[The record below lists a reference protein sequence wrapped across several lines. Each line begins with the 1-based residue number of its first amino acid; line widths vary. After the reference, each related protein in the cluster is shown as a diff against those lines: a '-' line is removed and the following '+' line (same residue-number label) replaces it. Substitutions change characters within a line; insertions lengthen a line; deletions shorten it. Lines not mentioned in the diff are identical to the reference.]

1 MNPPSDQITHL
12 STEELDAGLDHIL
25 ASPRDVGTL
34 ELIVARP
41 TEDARDVL
49 AEGRLD
55 VDTGLVG
62 DNWIDRPSSRTDDG
76 SAHPEMQLNIIN
88 ARVSA
93 LIAQD
98 PDRRQLAGDQLHVD
112 LDLSESNL
120 PPGTRLA
127 LGDAIVEV
135 TAEPHMGCAKFTRRF
150 GRDAHRW
157 VNSARGRELKLRG
170 INAKV
175 VQPGAIRAGDEV
187 RKL

>member
-1 MNPPSDQITHL
+1 MDASLDQITHPT
-12 STEELDAGLDHIL
+12 TEELDAGLDHVL

-41 TEDARDVL
+41 SEGERDVL

-93 LIAQD
+93 LISPD
-98 PDRRQLAGDQLHVD
+98 PERRQLAGDQLHVD
-112 LDLSESNL
+112 LDLTEANL
-120 PPGTRLA
+120 PAGTRLA
-127 LGDAIVEV
+127 LGDAVVEI
-135 TAEPHMGCAKFTRRF
+135 TAEPHTGCAKFTRRF

-157 VNSARGRELKLRG
+157 VNSERGRDLKLRG

-175 VQPGAIRAGDEV
+175 VQSGSIRAGDEV